1 LGGFHHGRGYTF
13 GRRCAVIFL
22 FLLAAAPA
30 WANRAQSLNL
40 GTTDAGT
47 WISVGLEA
55 EAEFSLTADG
65 NTLKVRITGAAPSVT
80 LTRPGKGAVAE
91 AKVVAD
97 GKDALIILRLVS
109 GSYTYR
115 AYSKR
120 NPFQVCVDV
129 IPKAG
134 SSTTT
139 TTDFTRPS
147 GGIKLIVLD
156 PGHGGSRYTGTATY
170 DERIPEKEAVYEQAK
185 ILKKLLEDNLGVEVV
200 LTRTGDYEVGL
211 RGRCLMANEIGA
223 DLFVSLHLNG
233 GASSAS
239 GTETFYLISGQ
250 TTTSRAAAMLE
261 NADFQSDPD
270 LDRVTK
276 SALEFILSDA
286 YQTIILD
293 ESSRLANYVH
303 SELLDELGLK
313 DRGVKQD
320 NFAVLRGTHM
330 PAILVE
336 SYFMTAKREA
346 DLYTNPDGY
355 RRVAEAIYRGISAYI
370 KDYNKRME

>member
-1 LGGFHHGRGYTF
+1 M
-13 GRRCAVIFL
+13 
-22 FLLAAAPA
+22 

-47 WISVGLEA
+47 WVSVGLEA
-55 EAEFSLTADG
+55 EAEFSLTAEG
-65 NTLKVRITGAAPSVT
+65 NTLKVRITGAAPSAT
-80 LTRPGKGAVAE
+80 ITRPGKGAVSE

-97 GKDALIILRLVS
+97 GPDALLILQLVS

-115 AYSKR
+115 AYAKR

-129 IPKAG
+129 IPKG
-134 SSTTT
+134 GGVVTP
-139 TTDFTRPS
+139 DFTRAD
-147 GGIKLIVLD
+147 GEIKLIVLD
-156 PGHGGSRYTGTATY
+156 PGHGGPRYTGTATY
-170 DERIPEKEAVYEQAK
+170 DERIAEKEAVFEQAK

-223 DLFVSLHLNG
+223 DLFISLHLNG
-233 GASSAS
+233 SSSSSAK

-250 TTTSRAAAMLE
+250 TTTTRAAAMLE

-286 YQTIILD
+286 YQTLILE
-293 ESSRLANYVH
+293 ESARLANYVH
-303 SELLDELGLK
+303 AELLDELGLK

-336 SYFMTAKREA
+336 SYFMTSKREA
-346 DLYTNPDGY
+346 DLYTNSEGY
-355 RRVAEAIYRGISAYI
+355 RRVAEAVYRGIAAYV
-370 KDYNKRME
+370 KDYDERME